1 VTAPAGDSLA
11 DLLRRAHR
19 DELLPLARVLAVNP
33 NGLGFAVLCRNLDV
47 RLRQVGGHE
56 IANIVLR
63 KGAGPTYGDVL
74 TALAERLKV
83 VLPPEPRELEDLEL
97 RILDRWLADSWDELT
112 PEQRRQVWER
122 LGLTDPLP
130 GTGGDAAEAAH
141 ARLGARFGYEVATL
155 TSGGPARIAGLALAP
170 LLGPFAGVALA
181 MWLFRPKDDV
191 LLPAVL
197 EVCRLRQ
204 TVRHRVTI
212 GIVGSPSSG
221 KDACIRAVFGIDT
234 GNIDPVA
241 GSTREVTI
249 TRLPGATALFLVNT
263 PGMGD
268 VLEAVTAEARQILD
282 HVDLFV
288 YVLNA
293 QGGVQAREKSD
304 VDAIAARGR
313 PVLVVVNKIDTIREE
328 DRARY
333 VEDAQRRLGVPAEDL
348 FAVAFDPLP
357 QLAEAPLGVAA
368 VRDWLADHL
377 QALGKDRDE
386 LPWPGG
392 SRD

>member
-1 VTAPAGDSLA
+1 VTAVEPLA

-19 DELLPLARVLAVNP
+19 DELLPLARVLGVNP
-33 NGLGFAVLCRNLDV
+33 TGLGFAVLCRNLDV

-56 IANIVLR
+56 LLNIVLR
-63 KGAGPTYGDVL
+63 KGGGPTYADVL
-74 TALAERLKV
+74 TALADRLKV
-83 VLPPEPRELEDLEL
+83 ELPPGPRELEDVEL

-130 GTGGDAAEAAH
+130 GTGSDAAEAAH
-141 ARLGARFGYEVATL
+141 ARLGSRFGYEVATL
-155 TSGGPARIAGLALAP
+155 TSGGPARIAGFALAP

-204 TVRHRVTI
+204 SVRHRVTI

-221 KDACIRAVFGIDT
+221 KDACIRAVFGIDS

-268 VLEAVTAEARQILD
+268 VLEAVTAEAKQILD

-304 VDAIAARGR
+304 VDTIVARGR
-313 PVLVVVNKIDTIREE
+313 PVLVAVNKIDTIREE

-333 VEDAQRRLGVPAEDL
+333 VDDAQRRLGVPAED
-348 FAVAFDPLP
+348 FVAVAFDPLP
-357 QLAEAPLGVAA
+357 QLADAPVGVAA
-368 VRDWLADHL
+368 VRAWLAEHL

-386 LPWPGG
+386 VPWPSG
-392 SRD
+392 SPD

>member
-1 VTAPAGDSLA
+1 VTERDSLA
-11 DLLRRAHR
+11 DLLRKAHR
-19 DELLPLARVLAVNP
+19 DELLPLARVLGVNLT
-33 NGLGFAVLCRNLDV
+33 GLGFDVLCRNLDA

-56 IANIVLR
+56 LTNIVLR
-63 KGAGPTYGDVL
+63 KGKGPTYEDVL
-74 TALAERLKV
+74 TALAGRLDV
-83 VLPPEPRELEDLEL
+83 ALPPGPKELEELEL
-97 RILDRWLADSWDELT
+97 LILDRWLAESWDELT
-112 PEQRRQVWER
+112 LEQRRLVWER

-130 GTGGDAAEAAH
+130 GSGSDATEAAH
-141 ARLGARFGYEVATL
+141 RRLGARFGYEVATL
-155 TSGGPARIAGLALAP
+155 TEGGPARIAGLALVP

-212 GIVGSPSSG
+212 GVVGSPSSG

-234 GNIDPVA
+234 GNIHPVA
-241 GSTREVTI
+241 GSTRDVTI

-293 QGGVQAREKSD
+293 QGGAQVREKAD
-304 VDAIAARGR
+304 VDAIVARGR
-313 PVLVVVNKIDTIREE
+313 PVLVAVNKIDTIRDE

-333 VEDAQRRLGVPAEDL
+333 LADARRRLGVPAEDL
-348 FAVAFDPLP
+348 LAVAFDPLP
-357 QLAEAPLGVAA
+357 QLSNAPIGVQA

-377 QALGKDRDE
+377 VALGKDRRDVS
-386 LPWPGG
+386 WTGG
-392 SRD
+392 PAD

>member
-1 VTAPAGDSLA
+1 MTTADSLA

-19 DELLPLARVLAVNP
+19 DELLPLARVLGVNP
-33 NGLGFAVLCRNLDV
+33 TGLGFAVLCRNLDV

-56 IANIVLR
+56 LLNIVLR
-63 KGAGPTYGDVL
+63 KGAGPTYADVL
-74 TALAERLKV
+74 TALADRLDV
-83 VLPPEPRELEDLEL
+83 ALPPEPRELEDVEL
-97 RILDRWLADSWDELT
+97 RILDRWLAESWDELT

-130 GTGGDAAEAAH
+130 GSGSDAAAAAH
-141 ARLGARFGYEVATL
+141 QRLGARFGYEVAAL
-155 TSGGPARIAGLALAP
+155 TEGGPARIAGLALVP

-304 VDAIAARGR
+304 VDAIVARRR
-313 PVLVVVNKIDTIREE
+313 PVLVAVNKIDTLRDE

-333 VEDAQRRLGVPAEDL
+333 LEDAQRRLGVRAEDL
-348 FAVAFDPLP
+348 LAVAFDPLP

-377 QALGKDRDE
+377 QALGKDRAE
-386 LPWPGG
+386 VPWATG

>member
-1 VTAPAGDSLA
+1 VTDTLA

-19 DELLPLARVLAVNP
+19 DELLPLARVLGVNP
-33 NGLGFAVLCRNLDV
+33 TGLGFDVLCRNLDV

-56 IANIVLR
+56 LLNIVLR
-63 KGAGPTYGDVL
+63 KGAGPTYADVL
-74 TALAERLKV
+74 TALADRLDV
-83 VLPPEPRELEDLEL
+83 ELPPAPRELEDVEL

-130 GTGGDAAEAAH
+130 GSGSDATQAAH
-141 ARLGARFGYEVATL
+141 DRLGSRFGYEVATL
-155 TSGGPARIAGLALAP
+155 TTGGPARIAGLALAP

-249 TRLPGATALFLVNT
+249 TRLPGPTALFLVNT

-293 QGGVQAREKSD
+293 QGGVQAREKGD
-304 VDAIAARGR
+304 VDAIVARGR
-313 PVLVVVNKIDTIREE
+313 PVLVAVNKIDTIRDE

-333 VEDAQRRLGVPAEDL
+333 LQDAQRRLNVPAED
-348 FAVAFDPLP
+348 FIAVAFDPLP

-368 VRDWLADHL
+368 VRDWLATHL
-377 QALGKDRDE
+377 EALGKDPAE
-386 LPWPGG
+386 VPWPSG
-392 SRD
+392 STD

>member
-1 VTAPAGDSLA
+1 MTEAASDTLA

-19 DELLPLARVLAVNP
+19 DELLPLARVLGVNP
-33 NGLGFAVLCRNLDV
+33 TGLGFAVLCKNLDV

-56 IANIVLR
+56 LLNIVLR
-63 KGAGPTYGDVL
+63 KGGGPTYADVL
-74 TALAERLKV
+74 AALADRLDV
-83 VLPPEPRELEDLEL
+83 ALPPGPRELEDVEL
-97 RILDRWLADSWDELT
+97 RILDRWLADSWDELL

-130 GTGGDAAEAAH
+130 GTGTDAAEAAH
-141 ARLGARFGYEVATL
+141 ARLGSRFGYEVATL
-155 TSGGPARIAGLALAP
+155 TSGGPARFAGLALP

-304 VDAIAARGR
+304 VDAIVARGR
-313 PVLVVVNKIDTIREE
+313 PVLVAVNKIDTIREE

-333 VEDAQRRLGVPAEDL
+333 VDDAQRRLNVPAEDL
-348 FAVAFDPLP
+348 VAVAFDPLP
-357 QLAEAPLGVAA
+357 QLADTPLGVAV
-368 VRDWLADHL
+368 VRDWLTDHL
-377 QALGKDRDE
+377 QALGKDRTE
-386 LPWPGG
+386 VPWPSG
-392 SRD
+392 SPA